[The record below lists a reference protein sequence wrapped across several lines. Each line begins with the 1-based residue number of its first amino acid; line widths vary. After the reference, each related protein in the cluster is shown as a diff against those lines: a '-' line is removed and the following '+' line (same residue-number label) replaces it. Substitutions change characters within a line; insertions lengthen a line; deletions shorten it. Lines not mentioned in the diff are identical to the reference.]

1 MLTIVIVIIILST
14 HLPSQP
20 SMCDW
25 LYDVGNLVALE
36 MLDLED
42 NFLEFLPSNI
52 RSLQE
57 LKYLNAAR
65 NRIIDIPLELCLL
78 KNLRKLNLE
87 RNKLIRLPELMGFMN
102 KLNDVRVGYNRLEV
116 LAEDL
121 FGNPEGEHIIYT
133 SSNNTATPLIHFT
146 LY

>member
-1 MLTIVIVIIILST
+1 M
-14 HLPSQP
+14 
-20 SMCDW
+20 
-25 LYDVGNLVALE
+25 
-36 MLDLED
+36 ED

-52 RSLQE
+52 RTLQE

-102 KLNDVRVGYNRLEV
+102 KLTDVRVGYNRLEM

-121 FGNPEGEHIIYT
+121 FGNPEGKHT
-133 SSNNTATPLIHFT
+133 HKLNMLSNNTPNPHP
-146 LY
+146 